1 MKPLLTRDAA
11 RRFDGR
17 IVDAGVPGLL
27 LMENAGRGAA
37 ELFLR
42 RFAGRLGRV
51 VVVGGTGQNGGDAW
65 VVARRLL
72 THGVRPE
79 VFLAGSREKV
89 GGDAKVNLE
98 ALDALGLDYVEGGW
112 PGANPTDSD
121 FFAAPPRLA
130 RAAFTASSTAW
141 SLAATV
147 SSTERAMT

>member
-98 ALDALGLDYVEGGW
+98 ALDALGLRVTELTGDDLSALEGALESATAIVEGLFDNFDLTLK
-112 PGANPTDSD
+112 AV
-121 FFAAPPRLA
+121 RY
-130 RAAFTASSTAW
+130 ST
-141 SLAATV
+141 
-147 SSTERAMT
+147 RCHI